1 MKRRYPKFRL
11 RFRPKED
18 RREEYE
24 PGKVVFLF
32 KETTFW
38 EVVVGAIKGAAY
50 LVMFGVALYAL
61 AWLVFLLPLL
71 F

>member
-18 RREEYE
+18 RREESE
-24 PGKVVFLF
+24 LGKAIFFL
-32 KETTFW
+32 ENAPFW
-38 EVVVGAIKGAAY
+38 KVMVEAIKGAAY
-50 LVMFGVALYAL
+50 LVMFGVALYVL
-61 AWLVFLLPLL
+61 AWIVFLLPLL